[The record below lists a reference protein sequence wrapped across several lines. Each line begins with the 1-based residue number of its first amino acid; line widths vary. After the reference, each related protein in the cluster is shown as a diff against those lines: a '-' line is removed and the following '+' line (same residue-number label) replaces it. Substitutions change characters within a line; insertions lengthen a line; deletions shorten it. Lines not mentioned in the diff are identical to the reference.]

1 MASNLT
7 LLQNYALSDESIYF
21 VDGTS
26 MGKSAR
32 FNLVNEGDII
42 LTLPAESGTLAT
54 VGVSGL
60 TNPLTADLNPSVYG
74 ISGTEASYFNITGNN
89 LTLSTTTSGNV
100 VVNAAQALDM
110 DAAAASNLTVTG
122 GNLTLETITS
132 GDVILNTAQNVDI
145 DGVSMTADMTGNF
158 SIDGAESSNVTVTG
172 GDLTLSTL
180 TSGDVIV
187 NSAAGLDMDATAA
200 SNLTVTGGN
209 LTLETITSGDV
220 TMTSAETININ
231 AGSSG
236 VLMAT
241 SGPIKLNQKYFF
253 DIDATT
259 TTEDVIGKLNISTGQ
274 GVDYTYIVE
283 VQASKR
289 NSDTSVSY
297 DGAYFKSV
305 RAIEYDNSSG
315 TTTNTMAQYTETAG
329 TLGGTAVGIS
339 AGSDV
344 IDITLTKNTL
354 NTGTSFF
361 GIIEVVTPDPTL
373 TFTDFV

>member
-1 MASNLT
+1 MASSLT
-7 LLQNYALSDESIYF
+7 LLQHYALSDENIYF

-26 MGKSAR
+26 MGKSVR
-32 FNLVNEGDII
+32 FNLVNEGDIT

-54 VGVSGL
+54 TGVSGL
-60 TNPLTADLNPSVYG
+60 TNPLTEDLNPSIYG

-100 VVNAAQALDM
+100 IINAAQALDM
-110 DAAAASNLTVTG
+110 DAAAASSVTVTG
-122 GNLTLETITS
+122 GDLTMKTVTN
-132 GDVILNTAQNVDI
+132 GDVILNSAQNIDI
-145 DGVSMTADMTGNF
+145 DGVSMLADMTGNF

-187 NSAAGLDMDATAA
+187 NSAAGLDMDAAAA
-200 SNLTVTGGN
+200 SSVTVTEAN
-209 LTLETITSGDV
+209 LTLETSGSGDV
-220 TMTSAETININ
+220 TMTSAETVNVN
-231 AGSSG
+231 AGSTG

-241 SGPIKLNQKYFF
+241 SGPIKLNQKYLF
-253 DIDATT
+253 DVDATT
-259 TTEDVIGKLNISTGQ
+259 TTADVVGKLNISTGQ

-297 DGAYFKSV
+297 DGAYFRSV
-305 RAIEYDNSSG
+305 RAIEYDKSSG

-339 AGSDV
+339 AGTDV
-344 IDITLTKNTL
+344 INITLSKNTL
-354 NTGTSFF
+354 DTGTSFF

>member
-7 LLQNYALSDESIYF
+7 LLQHYALSDESIYF

-60 TNPLTADLNPSVYG
+60 TNPLTADLNPSIYG
-74 ISGTEASYFNITGNN
+74 ISGTEASYFNITGNS

-100 VVNAAQALDM
+100 IVNAAQALDM
-110 DAAAASNLTVTG
+110 DAAAASSLRVTGANLTF
-122 GNLTLETITS
+122 ETS
-132 GDVILNTAQNVDI
+132 GSGDLILN
-145 DGVSMTADMTGNF
+145 
-158 SIDGAESSNVTVTG
+158 
-172 GDLTLSTL
+172 
-180 TSGDVIV
+180 
-187 NSAAGLDMDATAA
+187 
-200 SNLTVTGGN
+200 
-209 LTLETITSGDV
+209 
-220 TMTSAETININ
+220 SAETVNVN

-236 VLMAT
+236 VLMST
-241 SGPIKLNQKYFF
+241 SGPIKLNQKYYF

-259 TTEDVIGKLNISTGQ
+259 TTADVVGKLNISTGQ

-297 DGAYFKSV
+297 DGAYFRSV

-339 AGSDV
+339 AGTDV

-354 NTGTSFF
+354 DTGTSFF